1 VLRRRS
7 TADELAGFRLA
18 SKGGGREREPR
29 DGKATVAHIAF
40 GGSIRPCAGAW
51 RPPADRRP
59 HSCLRTLPTSGLLL
73 LNPRALI
80 ATLAANQTRTKAPEA
95 RGHHRFIGQARALEL
110 TLLLADRAPATY
122 ERRTLRLAKRGKREA
137 IMARLKAQ
145 SFSLRQS
152 ALQSVYR
159 TLVDLFDPLTA
170 NLARGAGKERSWR
183 STAARRASP
192 G

>member
-1 VLRRRS
+1 
-7 TADELAGFRLA
+7 
-18 SKGGGREREPR
+18 
-29 DGKATVAHIAF
+29 
-40 GGSIRPCAGAW
+40 
-51 RPPADRRP
+51 
-59 HSCLRTLPTSGLLL
+59 
-73 LNPRALI
+73 
-80 ATLAANQTRTKAPEA
+80 
-95 RGHHRFIGQARALEL
+95 
-110 TLLLADRAPATY
+110 
-122 ERRTLRLAKRGKREA
+122 
-137 IMARLKAQ
+137 MARLKAQ